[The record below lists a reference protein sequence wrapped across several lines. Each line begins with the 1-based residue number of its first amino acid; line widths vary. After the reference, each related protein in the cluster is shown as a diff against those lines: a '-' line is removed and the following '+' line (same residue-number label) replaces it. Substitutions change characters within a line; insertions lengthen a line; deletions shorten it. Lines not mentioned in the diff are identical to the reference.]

1 MKYNKDGDAIAEI
14 KDTEQVVNIWWVRND
29 RCWCIVGYLVPL
41 VQSIMGYLVP
51 RVQSIMGYLVPLVQS
66 IMGYLVPL
74 VQSIMGYLVPP
85 TIAVYYGIPWTTS
98 TKYYGIPWIRWSYSY
113 THHNKVNC
121 KVSVNKYTVTIT
133 NIC

>member
-51 RVQSIMGYLVPLVQS
+51 RVQSIMGYLGPWVQS
-66 IMGYLVPL
+66 IMGYLGWDGAIVIL
-74 VQSIMGYLVPP
+74 
-85 TIAVYYGIPWTTS
+85 
-98 TKYYGIPWIRWSYSY
+98 
-113 THHNKVNC
+113 
-121 KVSVNKYTVTIT
+121 TIT
-133 NIC
+133 RLTVKYQ